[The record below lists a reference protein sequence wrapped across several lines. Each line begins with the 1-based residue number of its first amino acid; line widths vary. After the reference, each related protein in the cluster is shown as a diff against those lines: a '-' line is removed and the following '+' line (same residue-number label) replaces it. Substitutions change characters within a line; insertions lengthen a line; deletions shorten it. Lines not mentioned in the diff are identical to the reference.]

1 MKYNLGL
8 NKILGTIHTYPT
20 LSEMNKMAAGQWKK
34 NHIPENLLVWVER
47 YLRWQRTGK
56 GGSVENSVEHTADL
70 ADSNQRT
77 GL

>member
-20 LSEMNKMAAGQWKK
+20 LAEMNKMAAGQWKK
-34 NHIPENLLVWVER
+34 EHIPEKILVWVER
-47 YLRWQRTGK
+47 YLRWQRKEK
-56 GGSVENSVEHTADL
+56 GRADETAAKLAADL
-70 ADSNQRT
+70 ADDNQRP